1 MALRAT
7 VTIFRP
13 TIRKYTSN
21 NSNSGNMKWNRSAW
35 DAQEA
40 MIKAQE
46 AIIKEKER
54 YLTDML
60 KEKDDRHELQL
71 ELVCL
76 NFPYHP

>member
-1 MALRAT
+1 
-7 VTIFRP
+7 
-13 TIRKYTSN
+13 
-21 NSNSGNMKWNRSAW
+21 MKWNRSAW